1 MQNEVVETLLKPES
15 YDEEVERVEMLQT
28 HISWVFLTG
37 RYAYKVKKPVNFE
50 FLDFT
55 TLEKRK
61 YYCEEEIRVN
71 KPLCGDMYLGV
82 VPITK
87 DNGIKIGGEGEV
99 IEYAVKMRE
108 LPQDAIME
116 VLLRKGEVGEKEIE
130 TIAELLADF
139 HSKAKTG
146 EGVNEYGSIAQITRN
161 WVQNF
166 EQTREMRGRLVEPF
180 MYDFIEKNVMSY
192 IERNKELLE
201 DRVAEGW
208 IRECHGDVH
217 SGNIFILKEGLSKGR
232 VSAHGQT
239 REAKFDRGAEIYI
252 FDAIEFNPAFRCS
265 DVVAEVAFLAMD
277 LESHNK
283 HELAKHFVKSYSQ
296 HTKDLMFYKLL
307 PFYKC
312 YRAYVRAKV
321 VGFKLGDPALDEKEK
336 KKAARL
342 AKKYYNLTYQY
353 AKELFQQ
360 QFNPYLF

>member
-1 MQNEVVETLLKPES
+1 MESEVVKALMKPDA
-15 YDEEVERVEMLQT
+15 YDEEVDKVELKET

-37 RYAYKVKKPVNFE
+37 RHAYKVKKPVNFE

-55 TLEKRK
+55 TLEKRR

-87 DNGIKIGGEGEV
+87 AEKIRIGGEGEV

-108 LPQDAIME
+108 LPQEAIME
-116 VLLRKGEVGEKEIE
+116 HLLRKGEVGEGEIE

-139 HSKAKTG
+139 HAKARTG
-146 EGVNEYGSIAQITRN
+146 PGVDEYGSVEQITKN

-166 EQTREMRGRLVEPF
+166 EQTREMRGRLVDTLV
-180 MYDFIEKNVMSY
+180 YDFIEKNVMSY
-192 IERNKELLE
+192 IERNREMLE
-201 DRVAEGW
+201 DRVARGW

-217 SGNIFILKEGLSKGR
+217 SGNIFIHEGR
-232 VSAHGQT
+232 V
-239 REAKFDRGAEIYI
+239 YI
-252 FDAIEFNPAFRCS
+252 FDAIEFNPAFSCS

-277 LESHNK
+277 LEYHNK
-283 HELAKHFVKSYSQ
+283 QELARYFIKCYSQ
-296 HTKDLMFYKLL
+296 RTRDLMLYKLL

-321 VGFKLGDPALDEKEK
+321 TGFKLGDPALEEKEK
-336 KKAARL
+336 KKTAKI
-342 AKKYYNLTYQY
+342 AKKYYNLAYQY

-360 QFNPYLF
+360 QFSPYLF